1 MTHIF
6 LSVVFFITISL
17 TYSLGTNS
25 FSSLTSNPFTSLKK
39 YTIGNGK
46 TLKVGIMSDSQLI
59 EKEDSKNYNFTDNLI
74 RAFQVLKSHKV
85 DTIIFAGDI
94 GENGTDFA
102 HQLFRNIFDKTYEGE
117 RKPILNIVMGNHDYW
132 ALPRN
137 PSFLQKRFAEIIGE
151 KPFSH
156 KIINGYHFINWG
168 SENGSYD
175 KCNSNQHFF
184 EPQIQNAIKDDPTKP
199 VFVTTHLPPSGTV
212 YGSDNW
218 GNNQMTFLEKYP
230 QVVTISGHSHY
241 ALTDE
246 RSIWQGA
253 YTAINT
259 QSVSYT
265 ELEEGKENG
274 SIPTDEFG
282 SRVPSI
288 KNNMGLIMSLTE
300 DKVEIQRISFSKN
313 EFYKEPWIIDLP
325 IDVNTFRYNTEKRK
339 ALSVSPQFIGKNDI
353 RIIQKIIHGQ
363 KINQIFFKQA
373 IHDDLVHSYR
383 ILFNNGKHITEL
395 LYFSD
400 FYLMGEDRGQYIILK
415 LPLTLSGKYDV
426 AIYAIESFGKESEP
440 IIGEVEIF

>member
-1 MTHIF
+1 
-6 LSVVFFITISL
+6 
-17 TYSLGTNS
+17 
-25 FSSLTSNPFTSLKK
+25 
-39 YTIGNGK
+39 
-46 TLKVGIMSDSQLI
+46 MSDSQLI

-184 EPQIQNAIKDDPTKP
+184 ELQIQNAIKDDPTKP

-282 SRVPSI
+282 SRV
-288 KNNMGLIMSLTE
+288 T
-300 DKVEIQRISFSKN
+300 
-313 EFYKEPWIIDLP
+313 
-325 IDVNTFRYNTEKRK
+325 
-339 ALSVSPQFIGKNDI
+339 
-353 RIIQKIIHGQ
+353 
-363 KINQIFFKQA
+363 
-373 IHDDLVHSYR
+373 
-383 ILFNNGKHITEL
+383 
-395 LYFSD
+395 
-400 FYLMGEDRGQYIILK
+400 
-415 LPLTLSGKYDV
+415 
-426 AIYAIESFGKESEP
+426 
-440 IIGEVEIF
+440 